1 MNIIFM
7 GTPDFAV
14 ECLDVLVN
22 TNHSIVAV
30 VTSEDKQA
38 GRGQKI
44 KTSVI
49 KDYSLKKNLKI
60 LQPKNLK
67 DSNFIN
73 EIKKLNP
80 DIFIVVAFRML
91 PKILWEIPAKGTINL
106 HASILPN
113 LRGAAPIHW
122 AIINGLKETGVST
135 FYINEKIDCGEII
148 EQKRVPIS
156 KNENTGELYIKL
168 KKIGAITILSTLE
181 KISNKNFKCIKQNE
195 NEKYILGSKLFELGN
210 RVSLYQSLINSTR
223 NSLTKIA
230 TDIAETILFGVLKN
244 NQVFYIHKAESLQG
258 LKISTSVGSYQPL
271 HATAIG
277 KTILAFLPEEKQ
289 KQTLQKLDYK
299 TFTQNTITNRDEL
312 KNELEEI
319 HLKEYALDLEESEL
333 GLICI
338 ALPVFNKNNEC
349 IGAISASGP
358 SSRFEL
364 EKVAH
369 YVSIIKNGISE
380 IVF

>member
-1 MNIIFM
+1 M

-14 ECLDVLVN
+14 ECLDVLVKSD
-22 TNHSIVAV
+22 HSIVAV

-44 KTSVI
+44 KTSDV

-67 DSNFIN
+67 DSSFIN
-73 EIKKLNP
+73 EIKNLNP

-195 NEKYILGSKLFELGN
+195 NEKYLKAPKLNRENTRIQWKKSVNEIHNFVRGLSPFPSAWTSVNNKIIKIYKSREYSNTIEKKLEPGTIMMNKNTLLVSTGSGLLEVLELKLEGKKIMTNIEFNNGF
-210 RVSLYQSLINSTR
+210 
-223 NSLTKIA
+223 NSLNMS
-230 TDIAETILFGVLKN
+230 IL
-244 NQVFYIHKAESLQG
+244 S
-258 LKISTSVGSYQPL
+258 
-271 HATAIG
+271 
-277 KTILAFLPEEKQ
+277 
-289 KQTLQKLDYK
+289 
-299 TFTQNTITNRDEL
+299 
-312 KNELEEI
+312 
-319 HLKEYALDLEESEL
+319 
-333 GLICI
+333 
-338 ALPVFNKNNEC
+338 
-349 IGAISASGP
+349 
-358 SSRFEL
+358 
-364 EKVAH
+364 
-369 YVSIIKNGISE
+369 
-380 IVF
+380 

>member
-1 MNIIFM
+1 M

-14 ECLDVLVN
+14 ECLDVLVKSD
-22 TNHSIVAV
+22 HSIVAV

-44 KTSVI
+44 KTSDV

-67 DSNFIN
+67 DSSFIN
-73 EIKKLNP
+73 EIKNLNP

-195 NEKYILGSKLFELGN
+195 NEKYLKAPKLNRENTRIQWKKSVNEIHNFVRGLSPFPSAWTSVNNKIIKIYKSREYSNTIEKKFKPGTIMMNKNTLLISTGSGLLEVLELKLEGKKMMTNIEFNNGF
-210 RVSLYQSLINSTR
+210 
-223 NSLTKIA
+223 NSLNMS
-230 TDIAETILFGVLKN
+230 IL
-244 NQVFYIHKAESLQG
+244 S
-258 LKISTSVGSYQPL
+258 
-271 HATAIG
+271 
-277 KTILAFLPEEKQ
+277 
-289 KQTLQKLDYK
+289 
-299 TFTQNTITNRDEL
+299 
-312 KNELEEI
+312 
-319 HLKEYALDLEESEL
+319 
-333 GLICI
+333 
-338 ALPVFNKNNEC
+338 
-349 IGAISASGP
+349 
-358 SSRFEL
+358 
-364 EKVAH
+364 
-369 YVSIIKNGISE
+369 
-380 IVF
+380 

>member
-14 ECLDVLVN
+14 ECLDVLVKSD
-22 TNHSIVAV
+22 HSIVAV

-44 KTSVI
+44 KTSDV

-168 KKIGAITILSTLE
+168 KKIGAITMLSTLE
-181 KISNKNFKCIKQNE
+181 KISIKNFKCIKQNE
-195 NEKYILGSKLFELGN
+195 SEKYLKAPKLNRENTRIQWKKSTNEINNFVRGLSPFPSAWSSVNNKIIKIYKSREYSNTIEKKLEPGTIMMNKNTLLVSTGNGLLEVLELKLEGKKMMTN
-210 RVSLYQSLINSTR
+210 IEFNNGF
-223 NSLTKIA
+223 NSLNMS
-230 TDIAETILFGVLKN
+230 IL
-244 NQVFYIHKAESLQG
+244 S
-258 LKISTSVGSYQPL
+258 
-271 HATAIG
+271 
-277 KTILAFLPEEKQ
+277 
-289 KQTLQKLDYK
+289 
-299 TFTQNTITNRDEL
+299 
-312 KNELEEI
+312 
-319 HLKEYALDLEESEL
+319 
-333 GLICI
+333 
-338 ALPVFNKNNEC
+338 
-349 IGAISASGP
+349 
-358 SSRFEL
+358 
-364 EKVAH
+364 
-369 YVSIIKNGISE
+369 
-380 IVF
+380 

>member
-14 ECLDVLVN
+14 ECLDVLVKSD
-22 TNHSIVAV
+22 HSIVAV

-44 KTSVI
+44 KTSDV

-67 DSNFIN
+67 DSSFIN
-73 EIKKLNP
+73 EIKNLNP

-148 EQKRVPIS
+148 EQKKVPIS

-195 NEKYILGSKLFELGN
+195 NEKYLKAPKLNRENTRIQWKKSVNEIHNFVRGLSPFPSAWTSVNNKIIKIYKSREYSNTIEKKLEPGTIMMNKNTLLVSTGSGLLEVLELKLEGKKIMTNIEFNNGF
-210 RVSLYQSLINSTR
+210 
-223 NSLTKIA
+223 NSLNMS
-230 TDIAETILFGVLKN
+230 IL
-244 NQVFYIHKAESLQG
+244 S
-258 LKISTSVGSYQPL
+258 
-271 HATAIG
+271 
-277 KTILAFLPEEKQ
+277 
-289 KQTLQKLDYK
+289 
-299 TFTQNTITNRDEL
+299 
-312 KNELEEI
+312 
-319 HLKEYALDLEESEL
+319 
-333 GLICI
+333 
-338 ALPVFNKNNEC
+338 
-349 IGAISASGP
+349 
-358 SSRFEL
+358 
-364 EKVAH
+364 
-369 YVSIIKNGISE
+369 
-380 IVF
+380 

>member
-1 MNIIFM
+1 M

-14 ECLDVLVN
+14 ECLDVLVKSD
-22 TNHSIVAV
+22 HSIVAV

-44 KTSVI
+44 KTSDV
-49 KDYSLKKNLKI
+49 KDYSSKKNLKI

-67 DSNFIN
+67 DSSFIN
-73 EIKKLNP
+73 EIKNLNP

-195 NEKYILGSKLFELGN
+195 NEKYLKAPKLNRENTRIQWKKSVNEIHNFVRGLSPFPSAWTSVNNKIIKIYKSREYSNTIEKKLEPGTIMMNKNTLLVSTGSGLLEVLELKLEGKKIMTNIEFNNGF
-210 RVSLYQSLINSTR
+210 
-223 NSLTKIA
+223 NSLNMS
-230 TDIAETILFGVLKN
+230 IL
-244 NQVFYIHKAESLQG
+244 S
-258 LKISTSVGSYQPL
+258 
-271 HATAIG
+271 
-277 KTILAFLPEEKQ
+277 
-289 KQTLQKLDYK
+289 
-299 TFTQNTITNRDEL
+299 
-312 KNELEEI
+312 
-319 HLKEYALDLEESEL
+319 
-333 GLICI
+333 
-338 ALPVFNKNNEC
+338 
-349 IGAISASGP
+349 
-358 SSRFEL
+358 
-364 EKVAH
+364 
-369 YVSIIKNGISE
+369 
-380 IVF
+380 

>member
-22 TNHSIVAV
+22 SDHSIVAV

-67 DSNFIN
+67 DSSFIN
-73 EIKKLNP
+73 EIKNLNP

-168 KKIGAITILSTLE
+168 KTIGAITILSTLE

-195 NEKYILGSKLFELGN
+195 NEKYLKAPKLNRENTRIQWKKSVNEIHNFVRGLSPFPSAWTSVNNKIIKIYKSREYSNTIEKKFKPGTIMMNKNTLLVSTGSGLLEVLELKLEGKKIMTNIEFNNGF
-210 RVSLYQSLINSTR
+210 
-223 NSLTKIA
+223 NSLNMS
-230 TDIAETILFGVLKN
+230 IL
-244 NQVFYIHKAESLQG
+244 S
-258 LKISTSVGSYQPL
+258 
-271 HATAIG
+271 
-277 KTILAFLPEEKQ
+277 
-289 KQTLQKLDYK
+289 
-299 TFTQNTITNRDEL
+299 
-312 KNELEEI
+312 
-319 HLKEYALDLEESEL
+319 
-333 GLICI
+333 
-338 ALPVFNKNNEC
+338 
-349 IGAISASGP
+349 
-358 SSRFEL
+358 
-364 EKVAH
+364 
-369 YVSIIKNGISE
+369 
-380 IVF
+380 

>member
-14 ECLDVLVN
+14 ECLDVLVKSD
-22 TNHSIVAV
+22 HSIVAV

-67 DSNFIN
+67 DSSFIN
-73 EIKKLNP
+73 EIKNLNP

-195 NEKYILGSKLFELGN
+195 NEKYLKAPKLNRENTRIQWKKSVNEIHNFVRGLSPFPSAWTSVNNKIIKIYKSREYSNTIEKKFKPGTIMMNKNTLLISTGSGLLEVLELKLEGKKIMTNIEFNNGF
-210 RVSLYQSLINSTR
+210 
-223 NSLTKIA
+223 NSLNMS
-230 TDIAETILFGVLKN
+230 IL
-244 NQVFYIHKAESLQG
+244 S
-258 LKISTSVGSYQPL
+258 
-271 HATAIG
+271 
-277 KTILAFLPEEKQ
+277 
-289 KQTLQKLDYK
+289 
-299 TFTQNTITNRDEL
+299 
-312 KNELEEI
+312 
-319 HLKEYALDLEESEL
+319 
-333 GLICI
+333 
-338 ALPVFNKNNEC
+338 
-349 IGAISASGP
+349 
-358 SSRFEL
+358 
-364 EKVAH
+364 
-369 YVSIIKNGISE
+369 
-380 IVF
+380 